1 MVVPSDSVSF
11 ADMDDAALV
20 AASVAGEREA
30 FDVIVE
36 RHRRAVYQVCY
47 RFVNNHEDASDL
59 AQDAFVRAWR
69 GLKNFKGQAAL
80 STWLYRI
87 AVNVCL
93 NRVSSKT
100 ARTATEAIESVDQFE
115 DVRIEG
121 AQHAMIREERAAVV
135 RTAIAGLP
143 TKQRATLIM
152 RTYHDMSHQQIADVL
167 GSSVGAVKA
176 NFFHAL
182 ANLKKIPR
190 KQAMTHLTPD
200 ELIDALD
207 GVLARSPGASRR
219 RANSAGAS
227 SRISSAVLAD
237 AKQVERARAVAAV
250 LAAFL

>member
-1 MVVPSDSVSF
+1 MTHESALRLRSGQAPDGWAVTVVQPSFS
-11 ADMDDAALV
+11 DMDDAALV
-20 AASVAGEREA
+20 AASAAGEREA

-59 AQDAFVRAWR
+59 AQDAFVRAWK
-69 GLKNFKGQAAL
+69 GLKNFKGQSAL

-93 NRVSSKT
+93 NRVSAKT
-100 ARTATEAIESVDQFE
+100 PVTEPIESTERFE

-121 AQHAMIREERAAVV
+121 APQAMIRKERAAVV
-135 RTAIAGLP
+135 REAIASLP
-143 TKQRATLIM
+143 AKQRAALIL

-182 ANLKKIPR
+182 ANLKKILGTEP
-190 KQAMTHLTPD
+190 
-200 ELIDALD
+200 
-207 GVLARSPGASRR
+207 
-219 RANSAGAS
+219 
-227 SRISSAVLAD
+227 
-237 AKQVERARAVAAV
+237 
-250 LAAFL
+250 